1 MKINIVLPNNS
12 VAESEAIAFCDT
24 CGEEIYDGEL
34 YGQRDGLV
42 LCFECANN
50 KWYGLS
56 AAEKFEFL
64 GYDVE
69 GLGGTGTY
77 ECLRD

>member
-1 MKINIVLPNNS
+1 MKLKFSWKHGGGEGEHKPIG
-12 VAESEAIAFCDT
+12 FCDT

-34 YGQRDGLV
+34 YGQRDGQVMCL
-42 LCFECANN
+42 ECANN

-64 GYDVE
+64 GYDVG
-69 GLGGTGTY
+69 GLGRSGLYTT
-77 ECLRD
+77 